1 MEDFFHQYAWQ
12 LAFCFKKK
20 SKPWSPILWIQ
31 TAEAQDLNKKISAGV
46 IFCGSKS
53 GPTFGK
59 GNVIWCSCVMWLAV
73 CWSNSEFLQLVFGC
87 EMSPSQIAW
96 RLKGPMCNWAAETCF
111 AQVDM
116 LRTSVW
122 ALSFASEKLMDLEC
136 FFWAWVS
143 MWLVVFEVLL
153 WIFTQKIWQSKAQY
167 CHIHEIH
174 LKHVY
179 NISPWPNC
187 WVCGYV

>member
-136 FFWAWVS
+136 FFLGMGVYVTSCIWGATQNFHPED
-143 MWLVVFEVLL
+143 MTIKGTVLPYP
-153 WIFTQKIWQSKAQY
+153 WNPPQT
-167 CHIHEIH
+167 C
-174 LKHVY
+174 